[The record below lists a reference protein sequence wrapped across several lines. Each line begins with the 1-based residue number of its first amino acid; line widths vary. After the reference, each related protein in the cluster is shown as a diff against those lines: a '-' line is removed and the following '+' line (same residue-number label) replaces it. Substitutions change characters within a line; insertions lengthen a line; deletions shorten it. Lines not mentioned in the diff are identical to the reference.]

1 MVWDPEDLAK
11 YLFPNSPRKVSVI
24 STLLKHPN
32 LGVTAE
38 EINKE
43 LGFETD
49 KATTDETQRVL
60 REIENLL
67 EIYTRKSGVGRP
79 TKVYKPGRLMET
91 YHDPI
96 FSYIIGKEREAY
108 ADFQV
113 VAAIR
118 CSIDPMK
125 CPDQNCRICAND
137 GIKTCW
143 TGLRKKGKAKKKPH

>member
-1 MVWDPEDLAK
+1 MGMLPPIPASEK
-11 YLFPNSPRKVSVI
+11 CP
-24 STLLKHPN
+24 STIAVAAGIQALSN
-32 LGVTAE
+32 DIA
-38 EINKE
+38 
-43 LGFETD
+43 
-49 KATTDETQRVL
+49 
-60 REIENLL
+60 ENLL

-143 TGLRKKGKAKKKPH
+143 TGLRKKGKAKKNRTEV